1 MTEHYDDHIM
11 GKAYDGQMMRRLLG
25 YLRPYG
31 RHVALAIVLIILI
44 SALKIIGPYLTK
56 IAIDRYIAAADL
68 AGLGK
73 LGLIYLAILVALFGL
88 EYLQTFLLNSIGQ
101 RVMYDLRMQIFS
113 HTQKLDVAY
122 FDRTPVGR
130 MMTRI
135 TSDVDAL
142 NELFTSGVVTIF
154 GDIVN
159 LSGIILALFLMNYR
173 LAGLVFS
180 VLPLIILVTLIFKIK
195 VRENYRQV
203 RKLIARMNSF
213 LQESITGMM
222 VIQIFGR
229 EPRKFQHF
237 ESINKDHLDANL
249 QAILYYALFYPGI
262 ELLSAVSIGLVIW
275 YGGGQVVLGAMT
287 LGALVAFLQY
297 SERFFQPI
305 SDLTE
310 KYNILQTAMASAE
323 RIFTLLDTPS
333 AIATPAEPI
342 SPAQAKGAIE
352 FHRVWFAYKDENWV
366 LRDISFA
373 VKEGERLAI
382 VGATGSGKTTLINLL
397 TRFYDVPRGEILV
410 DGINIKQ
417 MDLYDL
423 RRRFSV
429 VLQDVFLF
437 SGTVESN
444 IRLYDENITLEQV
457 REAASLVH
465 LDRFIDR
472 LPKGYEEEVR
482 ERGSSFS
489 VGEKQLLSF
498 ARALAFDPRI
508 LILDEAT
515 SSVDTETEILIQDA
529 IQQLMKGRTSIVIA
543 HRLSTIQDA
552 DRIIVLHKGTIRET
566 GTHQEL
572 LAQRGIYHRLY
583 QLQYKE
589 QYGRRPHVTNV
600 PSVE

>member
-1 MTEHYDDHIM
+1 MAEHYEDQIM
-11 GKAYDGQMMRRLLG
+11 GKAYDAQMMRRLLR
-25 YLRPYG
+25 YLKPYG
-31 RHVALAIVLIILI
+31 RHVVVAIVLIVVIA
-44 SALKIIGPYLTK
+44 ALKIVGPYLTK
-56 IAIDRYIAAADL
+56 IAIDQHIRTANL
-68 AGLGK
+68 AGLDR
-73 LGLIYLAILVALFGL
+73 LALLYLIILLALFGL
-88 EYLQTFLLNSIGQ
+88 EYLQAYILNTIGQ

-113 HTQKLDVAY
+113 HTQGLDVAY
-122 FDRTPVGR
+122 FDKTPVGR

-159 LSGIILALFLMNYR
+159 LSGIVVALFLMNYK

-180 VLPLIILVTLIFKIK
+180 VLPLIVLVTFIFKIK
-195 VRENYRQV
+195 VRDNYRLV
-203 RKLIARMNSF
+203 RKLIARINAF

-222 VIQIFGR
+222 VIQIFAS
-229 EPRKFQHF
+229 EKRKFRQF
-237 ESINKDHLDANL
+237 DAINKDHLDANL

-262 ELLSAVSIGLVIW
+262 ELIGALSIGMIIW
-275 YGGGQVVLGAMT
+275 YGGGQVVQGVMT

-323 RIFTLLDTPS
+323 RIFTLLDTRPS
-333 AIATPAEPI
+333 IT
-342 SPAQAKGAIE
+342 SPARPARPTAIKGSIE
-352 FHRVWFAYKDENWV
+352 LRNVWFAYKGEDWV
-366 LRDISFA
+366 LKDVSFK
-373 VKEGERLAI
+373 VKEGERIAI
-382 VGATGSGKTTLINLL
+382 VGATGSGKTTIISLL
-397 TRFYDVPRGEILV
+397 TRFYDVPRGEILI

-417 MDLYDL
+417 FDLYEL
-423 RRRFSV
+423 RRLFSV

-444 IRLYDENITLEQV
+444 ISLNDKSITPERVRQAAQV
-457 REAASLVH
+457 VH
-465 LDRFIDR
+465 VDRFINR
-472 LPKGYEEEVR
+472 LSKGYREEVR
-482 ERGSSFS
+482 ERGSAFS

-498 ARALAFDPRI
+498 ARTLAFDPKI

-515 SSVDTETEILIQDA
+515 SSVDTETEVLIQDA
-529 IQQLMKGRTSIVIA
+529 IQQIMKGRTSIVIA
-543 HRLSTIQDA
+543 HRLSTIQDS
-552 DRIIVLHKGTIRET
+552 DRIIVMHKGTIREM

-572 LAQRGIYHRLY
+572 LAQRGIYYRLY

-589 QYGRRPHVTNV
+589 QYGQPA
-600 PSVE
+600 PK